1 MRKEHA
7 AVGPAREGGEVGEH
21 RRAPVGV
28 TRDGVVLD
36 AVPEGD
42 AADAVDE
49 RHVVAVEHQVVDVR
63 ARAQPRL
70 LALGLR
76 LRLALGCGL
85 GLGLGLGL
93 GFGLRFGLGLGLG
106 LGFGLARSRT
116 SPPRRAG
123 KRKRPLAAHSTGC
136 HGVSSRREVP
146 GSVTSSAWPA
156 AHGVSTTQR
165 TAARPPSAVRTRS
178 PPG

>member
-1 MRKEHA
+1 MHQWTISLLCLVCRWGGGEGGSADRDGGGLRQWRHLDEGGRGGRGALGVRKEHA

-70 LALGLR
+70 LAFGLR
-76 LRLALGCGL
+76 LALALGCGL

-93 GFGLRFGLGLGLG
+93 GFGFGLGLELG
-106 LGFGLARSRT
+106 L
-116 SPPRRAG
+116 
-123 KRKRPLAAHSTGC
+123 
-136 HGVSSRREVP
+136 
-146 GSVTSSAWPA
+146 
-156 AHGVSTTQR
+156 Q
-165 TAARPPSAVRTRS
+165 
-178 PPG
+178 